1 MIYTFLAPKRSFSLI
16 KTTFATTSQ
25 NSLLYESTRL
35 DNTTIFSSIAYA
47 EEDIRWK
54 DADEKCRNSSMKKLQ
69 NCIKN

>member
-1 MIYTFLAPKRSFSLI
+1 MKVHVWII
-16 KTTFATTSQ
+16 
-25 NSLLYESTRL
+25 LLF
-35 DNTTIFSSIAYA
+35 FSSIAYA